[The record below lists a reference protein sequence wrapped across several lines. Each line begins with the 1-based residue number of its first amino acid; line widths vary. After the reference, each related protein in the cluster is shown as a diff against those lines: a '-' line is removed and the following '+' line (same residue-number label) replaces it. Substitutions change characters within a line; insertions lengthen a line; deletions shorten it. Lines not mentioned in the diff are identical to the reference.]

1 MKKLKYAV
9 VLLALIA
16 VAACKDSTT
25 SSRTAGAFGESKKVS
40 DACFDRKMDQW
51 YKSFNEYQSAGYDM
65 ETADNKA
72 VADALMACE
81 SCMAEETQ
89 VEE

>member
-9 VLLALIA
+9 VLLAVIA
-16 VAACKDSTT
+16 VAACNDST
-25 SSRTAGAFGESKKVS
+25 SSKTGGAFGESKKVS
-40 DACFDRKMDQW
+40 DACFDRKLDQW
-51 YKSFNEYQSAGYDM
+51 YKSFNEYQSVGYDM